1 MEFIY
6 TIVISAVLGF
16 GFTMMVPISI
26 HFSLNI
32 DTQLSATVGV
42 RFLWFKYYFAK
53 RKIIYKSTI
62 KHVDNRLEKIWTVR
76 MKSSLVKSLF
86 DWLPMIVRERQ
97 TFRRTLTA
105 FANFAETIILSEDR
119 LYIKINLT
127 GGLSSPDLTGQLYGL
142 VQSCKTIPYDF
153 LSLSY
158 HPNLMEDK
166 LRGTI
171 VAGTVFR
178 IYEII
183 NQLVLFIWRLPKM
196 KLIIVYYNYRKE
208 TDNV

>member
-1 MEFIY
+1 MEFIDI
-6 TIVISAVLGF
+6 IVISAVLGF
-16 GFTMMVPISI
+16 GFTMMVPITI

-32 DTQLSATVGV
+32 DTQLLATLSV
-42 RFLWFKYYFAK
+42 RFLCFKYNFAE

-62 KHVDNRLEKIWTVR
+62 KHGDNRLEKTWTVG
-76 MKSSLVKSLF
+76 MSGSLVKSLLSS
-86 DWLPMIVRERQ
+86 LPMIVRERR
-97 TFRRTLTA
+97 TLRRTLTA
-105 FANFAETIILSEDR
+105 FAHFAQTILISDDR

-142 VQSCKTIPYDF
+142 FQSCRAIPYDF

-158 HPNLMEDK
+158 HPNFMEDK

-178 IYEII
+178 IYEFIT
-183 NQLVLFIWRLPKM
+183 QLVLFIWRLPVM

-208 TDNV
+208 ADNV